1 MLGKYLKNYR
11 VLSFLS
17 IVLVI
22 IQVWSILYQP
32 QLISNVIIALNG
44 VDQFGN
50 TVVDMTEV
58 TRNGLLLILVGIV
71 GLIAGLLNTFLA
83 ANISQKVG
91 KNIRHD
97 AFVKIQSLSFQ
108 DIEKFSTSHLIV
120 RLTND
125 ITQIQNL
132 LMMTFQILLR
142 IPFLFF
148 GSFILAVMAIPEL
161 WWTIVLFIVI
171 VVIIMAIS
179 MKQMIPKF
187 GLIQKDNDAIN
198 SIVKENMDGVRV
210 VKSFVTEEK
219 EEARFDGRVNDLT
232 DNLIATGQIF
242 SVMIPAFTLAANL
255 IMALAIYL
263 VAGWAIEDPA
273 LIGEVISFTT
283 YIMQIMF
290 AIIMGGFIMMQASRA
305 FVSVK
310 RINEVLEAESS
321 INYGEVEIDKI
332 NAIEFKNVSFKY
344 SDSEEDTLKNISFSI
359 AEGEKVGIVGST
371 GSGKTTLVQLLPR
384 LYDVTDGEIIVNGQN
399 IKNYSKD
406 SLLDNMSMVLQKA
419 ILFSGTIKD
428 NIMQGNNAANDLD
441 VELAAK
447 RAQALEFI
455 EKKELKFGDEV
466 YQKGANL
473 SGGQK
478 QRLSITRGLVK
489 NPSLLILDDSTSAL
503 DARSENLVKEAINNE
518 LNGVTTII
526 VAQKISSVVDM
537 DKIVVLNDGMI
548 DAIGTHSE
556 LVKTSKVYQEIYETQ
571 KGKGVDVK

>member
-187 GLIQKDNDAIN
+187 GLIQKH
-198 SIVKENMDGVRV
+198 
-210 VKSFVTEEK
+210 
-219 EEARFDGRVNDLT
+219 
-232 DNLIATGQIF
+232 
-242 SVMIPAFTLAANL
+242 
-255 IMALAIYL
+255 
-263 VAGWAIEDPA
+263 
-273 LIGEVISFTT
+273 
-283 YIMQIMF
+283 
-290 AIIMGGFIMMQASRA
+290 
-305 FVSVK
+305 
-310 RINEVLEAESS
+310 
-321 INYGEVEIDKI
+321 KI
-332 NAIEFKNVSFKY
+332 N
-344 SDSEEDTLKNISFSI
+344 
-359 AEGEKVGIVGST
+359 
-371 GSGKTTLVQLLPR
+371 
-384 LYDVTDGEIIVNGQN
+384 
-399 IKNYSKD
+399 
-406 SLLDNMSMVLQKA
+406 
-419 ILFSGTIKD
+419 
-428 NIMQGNNAANDLD
+428 
-441 VELAAK
+441 
-447 RAQALEFI
+447 
-455 EKKELKFGDEV
+455 
-466 YQKGANL
+466 
-473 SGGQK
+473 
-478 QRLSITRGLVK
+478 
-489 NPSLLILDDSTSAL
+489 
-503 DARSENLVKEAINNE
+503 
-518 LNGVTTII
+518 
-526 VAQKISSVVDM
+526 
-537 DKIVVLNDGMI
+537 
-548 DAIGTHSE
+548 
-556 LVKTSKVYQEIYETQ
+556 
-571 KGKGVDVK
+571 